1 MESNKLVL
9 WLGVGA
15 AGYLLYN
22 YGVSQGWWSSLTG
35 PSVPA
40 TVLTAAQ
47 QQALITQARSAGL
60 SDAQI
65 QTALNVLQSQATA
78 CGASWNPATGTC
90 GHTEQGTGTPAT
102 TQAPVSSPTSSLP
115 PSVPVAPATPTGITA
130 AQLISAS
137 GNGST
142 GTLNPDQ
149 WNFYETQINP
159 SAAVTD
165 FSAQGWTRPD
175 GVTQVPPGGGSN
187 QLTAAQYV
195 ALRQQAGLSGFGNL
209 YDPTGY
215 GNTVPNPYHLVSDE
229 YNYDGYLV
237 N

>member
-1 MESNKLVL
+1 MESNKLIL
-9 WLGVGA
+9 FLGVGA

-35 PSVPA
+35 PSVPVS
-40 TVLTAAQ
+40 VLTAAQ
-47 QQALITQARSAGL
+47 QAALIAQARNGGL

-65 QTALNVLQSQATA
+65 QTALNLLQAQALS

-90 GHTEQGTGTPAT
+90 GHAAQGTGVPAT
-102 TQAPVSSPTSSLP
+102 TPAPVSSPTSSLP
-115 PSVPVAPATPTGITA
+115 PSTSVAPATPAGITA

-137 GNGST
+137 GKGST

-175 GVTQVPPGGGSN
+175 GVTQVPPSGGSN

-215 GNTVPNPYHLVSDE
+215 GNTVPHPYHLVSDE